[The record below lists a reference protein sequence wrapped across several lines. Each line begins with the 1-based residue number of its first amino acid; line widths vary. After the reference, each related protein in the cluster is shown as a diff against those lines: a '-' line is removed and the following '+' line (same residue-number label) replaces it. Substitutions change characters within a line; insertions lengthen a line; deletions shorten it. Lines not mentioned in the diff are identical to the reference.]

1 MNFLKLQISYVAL
14 SRKSRGIFYSLL
26 LLSCFAVLGCD
37 DNGNVFSDDL
47 LDDDPPGSVSGPTVV
62 FSENAPLAAVLTLTS
77 DEPTEVT
84 VDVSNNSVETNSVSN
99 TTRDFSVPGSGF
111 ATEHAITLLG
121 FRPDESYDIRV
132 TLTDEAGNDTILGD
146 DLSVVTAPL
155 PVGFPPIHVE
165 TSMPELMEPGVTLF
179 PVRASGANLAFGSVF
194 IAVDEA
200 GEVVWYR
207 RFQNIGYGDIR
218 RISNGN
224 FLFIRDDAT
233 ITEMNVLGDVVRE
246 WHTTLNTNPSP
257 GSIPVDVQVFHH
269 EVFEMVNGNF
279 LVLSVG
285 LRAFENYPTSDSD
298 PEAPLAT
305 AVVAGDEVVEFSPS
319 DGAIVNRWVLLDL
332 LDPFR
337 LGYDSLIGFWNPVFP
352 EIEGGTRD
360 WAHANAVIHDPSDDS
375 VIVSLRHQDAIVKFS
390 RQTGQIIWILGTHD
404 NWDIP
409 LFGSFLLDPV
419 GDDFLFEYHP
429 HAPEVTEDGTLVL
442 YDNGNYK
449 ATPFAPKL
457 LAMDNFSRAVE
468 FAIDEDTKQVTQ
480 VWEFGEFD
488 DPVRYAPF
496 IGDADTQ
503 PLTGNVII
511 THGGVTTDAEGIPS
525 DNIGASKTSI
535 YIIEVTHT
543 TPGEKVFELSIVDP
557 TPETANGWTT
567 YRSERLPSLY
577 P

>member
-1 MNFLKLQISYVAL
+1 M
-14 SRKSRGIFYSLL
+14 LL
-26 LLSCFAVLGCD
+26 LVCSFAVSGCD
-37 DNGNVFSDDL
+37 DKGNILSDDL
-47 LDDDPPGSVSGPTVV
+47 IDDDPPGAVSSPTVT
-62 FSENAPLAAVLTLTS
+62 FSENAPLAAVLRLTT

-84 VDVSNNSVETNSVSN
+84 VDVISNSVAVNSADG
-99 TTRDFSVPGSGF
+99 TARDFSVQSGGF
-111 ATEHAITLLG
+111 ATDHAITLLG
-121 FRPDESYDIRV
+121 FRPDESYSIRV
-132 TLTDEAGNDTILGD
+132 TLMDEEGSSTVLDDISVTTD
-146 DLSVVTAPL
+146 PL
-155 PVGFPPIHVE
+155 PLGFPPIQVE
-165 TSMPELMEPGVTLF
+165 TSIPELMEPGVTLF

-207 RFQNIGYGDIR
+207 RFPNIGYGDIR

-233 ITEMNVLGDVVRE
+233 ITEMNVLGDIVRE

-257 GSIPVDVQVFHH
+257 GSIPVNIPVFHH
-269 EVFEMVNGNF
+269 EVFEMENGNF
-279 LVLSVG
+279 LVLNVE

-319 DGAIVNRWVLLDL
+319 DGAVVNRWSLLDL
-332 LDPFR
+332 LDPYR
-337 LGYDSLIGFWNPVFP
+337 IGYDSLGGFWNSVFP
-352 EIEGGTRD
+352 EFEQGTRD
-360 WAHANAVIHDPSDDS
+360 WTHGNAVIHDPTDDS
-375 VIVSLRHQDAIVKFS
+375 IIVSLRHQDAVVKFS
-390 RQTGQIIWILGTHD
+390 RQTGQIIWILGAHG
-404 NWDIP
+404 NWDP
-409 LFGSFLLDPV
+409 AQFGTFLLNPV
-419 GDDFLFEYHP
+419 GDNFLFQFHQ
-429 HAPEVTEDGTLVL
+429 HAPEVTDEGTLVL

-449 ATPFAPKL
+449 ATPFDPKL
-457 LAMDNFSRAVE
+457 AAIDNFSRAVE
-468 FAIDEDTKQVTQ
+468 YSINEDTKEVSQ

-503 PLTGNVII
+503 PLTGNVLI

-525 DNIGASKTSI
+525 DSIPTSKTSV

-543 TPGEKVFELSIVDP
+543 TPGQKVFELSIVDP